1 MLYLIIICGLSSSAL
16 DSCSHLSLVMSL
28 QGTYYYLH
36 FPDMETEEA
45 RAVPLPAQR
54 HPACSPLPAP
64 PAWSLPAHHTV
75 SLTRHPTTL
84 STEQLGLSQIRD
96 GRIILKEWTDKNR
109 VSWNETGASAS
120 WLGPCRS
127 GPVHSALTETVH
139 VR

>member
-1 MLYLIIICGLSSSAL
+1 MWTVLISFRFMFSFKPRDESARDVLLS
-16 DSCSHLSLVMSL
+16 
-28 QGTYYYLH
+28 H

-45 RAVPLPAQR
+45 RTVPLPAQR

-84 STEQLGLSQIRD
+84 STKQLGLSQIRD